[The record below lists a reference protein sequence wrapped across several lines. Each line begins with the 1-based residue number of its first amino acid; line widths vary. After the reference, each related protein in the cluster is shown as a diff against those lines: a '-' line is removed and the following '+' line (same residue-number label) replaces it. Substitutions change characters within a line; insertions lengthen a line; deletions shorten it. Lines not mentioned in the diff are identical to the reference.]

1 MYDNNVLKGMD
12 CSIISKQTLSL
23 SEKYVQRQVLL
34 KQALAD
40 ISNPSQPY
48 HIYSILG
55 VCRAISRGIKIKQCF

>member
-1 MYDNNVLKGMD
+1 MMNMLLHILVFTQETPVMYDNNVLKGMD

-40 ISNPSQPY
+40 ISNPSHPY
-48 HIYSILG
+48 HI
-55 VCRAISRGIKIKQCF
+55 